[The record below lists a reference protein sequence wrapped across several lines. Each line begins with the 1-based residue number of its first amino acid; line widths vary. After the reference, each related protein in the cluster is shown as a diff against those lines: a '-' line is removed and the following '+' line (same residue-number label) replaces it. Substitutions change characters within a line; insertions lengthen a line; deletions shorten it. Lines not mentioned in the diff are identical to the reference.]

1 MAVSSTSSTSK
12 GIDVPTI
19 VSGLMEVERVPIT
32 KIEEQL
38 AEKTLVISSL
48 GAFKAKAAVLSQAAK
63 ALETPAL
70 FASKTVSSTNSSQV
84 SASATSAATEGVYT
98 VKVAQTAQATVLS
111 AAGFTDTAESD
122 ADDQLVALSAFS
134 LSQGS
139 VTYAPK
145 SLTVDDS
152 IDFTT
157 SNVVT
162 FTLNGGQQQTFTI
175 SSDVT
180 TLADLS
186 EAINDAVTSGVLSGV
201 EASVSS
207 SVLTLTSTNP
217 LRGISTATVTTG
229 TVDVSVHTSVLPT
242 DLSIRDLATQIN
254 DLGAPIQANIV
265 ETSGGNYTLTVRS
278 TSTGLANDVALSGLS
293 VGDGSSYAVSTVT
306 EMQSARDAVFSV
318 NGLSATRS
326 SNQIS
331 DVISGVT
338 FTLTSPLDAGY
349 DSATD
354 STTGSFSTN
363 AASLLSASAATTTTI
378 QIASSQDDK
387 TSAVVQGFVTAFNDL
402 VTLYNTETTSSLDET
417 TRGQLNGDASIRDF
431 MNQLKDLYLRGL
443 TLADE
448 STTITFSSMGV
459 TLNRDGTLALDNS
472 ALSAAIA
479 SGLQEKLAAGV
490 TVGRKSESISF
501 TSYITTALRTTSGME
516 GLLARR
522 TDEIEA
528 QQTALTNRK
537 AQIESRLAIIQ
548 ERLYSKYAALDA
560 LIFKLQNVSDA
571 LTSAIDGLVNSQ
583 KN

>member
-19 VSGLMEVERVPIT
+19 VGGLMEVERVPIT

-229 TVDVSVHTSVLPT
+229 TTDVSVHTSVLPT

-265 ETSGGNYTLTVRS
+265 ETSDGNYTLTVRS

-293 VGDGSSYAVSTVT
+293 VGDGSSYAVRTVT

-387 TSAVVQGFVTAFNDL
+387 TSSVVQGFVTAFNDL

-537 AQIESRLAIIQ
+537 AQMESRLAIIQ

>member
-19 VSGLMEVERVPIT
+19 VSGLMEIERVPIT

-63 ALETPAL
+63 ALETPSL

-111 AAGFTDTAESD
+111 AAGLTDTAESD

-152 IDFTT
+152 IDFST

-229 TVDVSVHTSVLPT
+229 TTDVSVHTSVLPT

-265 ETSGGNYTLTVRS
+265 ETSDGNYTLTVRS
-278 TSTGLANDVALSGLS
+278 TSTGLANDLTLSGLS
-293 VGDGSSYAVSTVT
+293 VGDGSSYAIHTVT

-318 NGLSATRS
+318 NGLAATRA

-338 FTLTSPLDAGY
+338 FTLVSPLDAGY
-349 DSATD
+349 ILESDP
-354 STTGSFSTN
+354 SFATN
-363 AASLLSASAATTTTI
+363 AVHLLNDHDVTTTTI

-387 TSAVVQGFVTAFNDL
+387 TSSVVQGFVTAFNDL

>member
-1 MAVSSTSSTSK
+1 M
-12 GIDVPTI
+12 
-19 VSGLMEVERVPIT
+19 
-32 KIEEQL
+32 
-38 AEKTLVISSL
+38 
-48 GAFKAKAAVLSQAAK
+48 
-63 ALETPAL
+63 
-70 FASKTVSSTNSSQV
+70 
-84 SASATSAATEGVYT
+84 
-98 VKVAQTAQATVLS
+98 
-111 AAGFTDTAESD
+111 
-122 ADDQLVALSAFS
+122 
-134 LSQGS
+134 
-139 VTYAPK
+139 
-145 SLTVDDS
+145 
-152 IDFTT
+152 
-157 SNVVT
+157 
-162 FTLNGGQQQTFTI
+162 
-175 SSDVT
+175 
-180 TLADLS
+180 
-186 EAINDAVTSGVLSGV
+186 
-201 EASVSS
+201 
-207 SVLTLTSTNP
+207 
-217 LRGISTATVTTG
+217 
-229 TVDVSVHTSVLPT
+229 
-242 DLSIRDLATQIN
+242 
-254 DLGAPIQANIV
+254 
-265 ETSGGNYTLTVRS
+265 
-278 TSTGLANDVALSGLS
+278 ALSGLS

>member
-387 TSAVVQGFVTAFNDL
+387 TSSVVQGFVTAFNDL

>member
-63 ALETPAL
+63 ALETPSL

-229 TVDVSVHTSVLPT
+229 AVDVSVHTSVLPT

-265 ETSGGNYTLTVRS
+265 ETSDGNYTLTVRS

-293 VGDGSSYAVSTVT
+293 VGDGSSYAVRTVT

-387 TSAVVQGFVTAFNDL
+387 TSSVVQGFVTAFNDL

-472 ALSAAIA
+472 VLSAAIA

>member
-229 TVDVSVHTSVLPT
+229 VVDVSVHTSVLPT

-265 ETSGGNYTLTVRS
+265 ETSDGNYTLTVRS

-293 VGDGSSYAVSTVT
+293 VGDGSSYAVRTVT

-387 TSAVVQGFVTAFNDL
+387 TSSVVQGFVTAFNDL

-472 ALSAAIA
+472 ALSAAVA

>member
-265 ETSGGNYTLTVRS
+265 ETSDGNYTLTVRS

-293 VGDGSSYAVSTVT
+293 VGDGSSYAFSTVT

-387 TSAVVQGFVTAFNDL
+387 TSSVVQGFVTAFNDL

>member
-265 ETSGGNYTLTVRS
+265 ETSDGNYTLTVRS

-293 VGDGSSYAVSTVT
+293 VGDGSSYAVRTVT

-459 TLNRDGTLALDNS
+459 TLKRDGTLALDNS

>member
-63 ALETPAL
+63 ALETPSL

-265 ETSGGNYTLTVRS
+265 ETSDGNYTLTVRS

>member
-265 ETSGGNYTLTVRS
+265 ETSDGNYTLTVRS

-293 VGDGSSYAVSTVT
+293 VGDGSSYAFSTVT